1 MTTLVG
7 KLMQHSNI
15 ATTMDAYVPEAK
27 ERPILFS
34 APMVRAL
41 LEGRKTQTRRIMKPH
56 PEWDACVNGV
66 NYCGPMAFPIVN
78 PVGHQC
84 GHPIFTDGR
93 TPGATLCRNPYGKPG
108 DRLWVRE
115 LHWRWGKWAKNGLT
129 KSGRTKWKFVPVGT
143 SIRYAENAPKTTA
156 KRDGECG
163 WVYRHARFMFRAHSR
178 ITQQVTEVRVQRL
191 QEISEE
197 DAKAEG
203 AEWYGVADLKPN
215 GDAWGGESIAYR
227 AGFHDLWQSI
237 NGEENYQSNPWVW
250 AITFKAVA

>member
-1 MTTLVG
+1 M
-7 KLMQHSNI
+7 
-15 ATTMDAYVPEAK
+15 K

-41 LEGRKTQTRRIMKPH
+41 LEGTKTQTRRIIKPQPDPTLGH
-56 PEWDACVNGV
+56 YLEAGGCWSDWTPEMFEDGTWAFYNGIV
-66 NYCGPMAFPIVN
+66 GYEGYFKGP
-78 PVGHQC
+78 H
-84 GHPIFTDGR
+84 
-93 TPGATLCRNPYGKPG
+93 GKPG

-129 KSGRTKWKFVPVGT
+129 KTGRTKWKFVPVGT

-178 ITQQVTEVRVQRL
+178 ITQEITEVRVQRL
-191 QEISEE
+191 QDITED

-203 AEWYGVADLKPN
+203 AEWYGFADLKPN
-215 GDAWGGESIAYR
+215 GDLRDGESVAYR

-250 AITFKAVA
+250 ALTFKAVTA